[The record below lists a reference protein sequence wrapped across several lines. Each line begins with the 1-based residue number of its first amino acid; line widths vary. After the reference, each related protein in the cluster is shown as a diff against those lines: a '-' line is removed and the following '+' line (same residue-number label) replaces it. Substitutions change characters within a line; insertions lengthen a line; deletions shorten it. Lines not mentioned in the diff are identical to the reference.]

1 MVTTAPAAATGV
13 AESDLGPAGSQT
25 TGRAIRGRGPWRLAW
40 ERLHRDRVAMGSLV
54 VILLIVAMA
63 LLAPVLAAITGHG
76 PDEQFRTTGLSPSG
90 LPMPPSREFW
100 LGTDDLGRDLAVRIA
115 YGARVSLLVGVV
127 ATALTLTIGVAIG
140 ILAGYLGGIVDTV
153 LARLVDLVLSIPFLL
168 VAISLVSIIGPSLK
182 IAIIVIAFFSWAS
195 VARIVRGQ
203 VLSIREREYIEAA
216 RSLGA
221 SDFRIMVVD
230 VLPNVMAPV
239 IVYASLLI
247 PAVIVV
253 EATLSFLGLGVPPPT
268 ATWGGMLNSAVNYY
282 TVSWWFIVFP
292 GLALLT
298 TTLAFNLFG
307 DGIRDAIDPRGE
319 VARRGRSGKA

>member
-1 MVTTAPAAATGV
+1 MATTAPSNAVAIPAEPSRAGAT
-13 AESDLGPAGSQT
+13 APK
-25 TGRAIRGRGPWRLAW
+25 IRGRGPWRLAW
-40 ERLHRDRVAMGSLV
+40 ERLRRDRVAIGSLV
-54 VILLIVAMA
+54 VIGLIVLMA
-63 LLAPVLAAITGHG
+63 LLAPVLAAVTGHS
-76 PDEQFRTTGLSPSG
+76 PDEQFRKTGLSPAG
-90 LPMPPSREFW
+90 LPMPPSHEFW

-115 YGARVSLLVGVV
+115 YGARISLLVGFI
-127 ATALTLTIGVAIG
+127 ATALTLTIGVAVG
-140 ILAGYLGGIVDTV
+140 VLAGYLGGLVDTV
-153 LARLVDLVLSIPFLL
+153 LARLVDLILSIPFLL
-168 VAISLVSIIGPSLK
+168 VAISLVSVIGPSLK
-182 IAIIVIAFFSWAS
+182 IAIIVISLFSWAS

-221 SDFRIMVVD
+221 SDTRIMIVD

-247 PAVIVV
+247 PAVIVI

-268 ATWGGMLNSAVNYY
+268 ATWGGMLNSATNYY
-282 TVSWWFIVFP
+282 TVAWWYILFP
-292 GLALLT
+292 GLALLI

-319 VARRGRSGKA
+319 VVRRGRARGA